1 MPIYKTFFF
10 FFSPVVDWYMV
21 LLLKSD
27 KGLICFYSVR
37 ACLCLSLVER
47 HTCIYEWHVGFFF
60 FFHFQSISLIYSLV
74 HENTGIR
81 FAAQVF
87 SFLPPRPGS
96 KFALTILHWLNFLS
110 LFSVEMF
117 WSLLQVLIPSSSLT
131 PSTSGECGI
140 VDKSSW
146 QHSKSNHF
154 PPDVRVWEGTKREW
168 KEGGIRGEKPA
179 AATASS
185 THIHEVTYSSLPE
198 TPNIISFTPL
208 CWKTYPPFSFSVL
221 HILPPYTPGGS

>member
-1 MPIYKTFFF
+1 MFLLCACMCVCVFPWCYLYIWVACWIFF
-10 FFSPVVDWYMV
+10 FFSISRASLWFTILSTKTLELG
-21 LLLKSD
+21 LLHK
-27 KGLICFYSVR
+27 C
-37 ACLCLSLVER
+37 
-47 HTCIYEWHVGFFF
+47 
-60 FFHFQSISLIYSLV
+60 FHFFPPSRFQVCFNYLALIKLLV
-74 HENTGIR
+74 TY
-81 FAAQVF
+81 
-87 SFLPPRPGS
+87 
-96 KFALTILHWLNFLS
+96 

-168 KEGGIRGEKPA
+168 KEGGIWGEKPD

-185 THIHEVTYSSLPE
+185 THIHDVTYSSLPE
-198 TPNIISFTPL
+198 TPNTISFTPL
-208 CWKTYPPFSFSVL
+208 CWKISSPFSFSVL
-221 HILPPYTPGGS
+221 HILPSYTPGGSWGRLCLLLR

>member
-1 MPIYKTFFF
+1 M
-10 FFSPVVDWYMV
+10 SGMLD
-21 LLLKSD
+21 
-27 KGLICFYSVR
+27 
-37 ACLCLSLVER
+37 
-47 HTCIYEWHVGFFF
+47 FFF

-81 FAAQVF
+81 FAAQVS
-87 SFLPPRPGS
+87 SFLPPLPGS

-131 PSTSGECGI
+131 PYTSGECGI

-179 AATASS
+179 ATTASS

-221 HILPPYTPGGS
+221 HILPSYTPGGS